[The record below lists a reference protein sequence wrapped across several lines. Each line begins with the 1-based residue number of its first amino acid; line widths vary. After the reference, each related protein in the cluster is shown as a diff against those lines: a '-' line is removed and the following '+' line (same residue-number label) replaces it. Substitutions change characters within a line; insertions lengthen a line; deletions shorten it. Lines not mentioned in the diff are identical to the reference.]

1 MSQHIKPI
9 YGIIPVEFLRQRIQ
23 DIQGKGQIDHD
34 FEKFIS
40 IHLGIL
46 PQKQEKIR
54 TIAEF
59 FLGLFLIYYHSYKL
73 GGCQTFSAKAL
84 SDRGSPKLVF

>member
-54 TIAEF
+54 TIA
-59 FLGLFLIYYHSYKL
+59 
-73 GGCQTFSAKAL
+73 
-84 SDRGSPKLVF
+84 